1 MACFILA
8 VKASAGASQNTH
20 MLPISFSAFFSSLF
34 FFLHA
39 VTSQTATLRVF
50 VVALKKKNTKNYK
63 NGTPA

>member
-8 VKASAGASQNTH
+8 AKASAGVSQNTH
-20 MLPISFSAFFSSLF
+20 MLPISFSTFFSSLL

-50 VVALKKKNTKNYK
+50 VVALKKNTKKYK
-63 NGTPA
+63 NSTPA